1 MTNLLKVML
10 VPEGTTL
17 PSNRADITV
26 LTTKDII
33 NTNGVGGGGD
43 DVNSSSEIMR

>member
-33 NTNGVGGGGD
+33 NTNGVGGGD